1 MPGLAD
7 KDHERLSRAWKTYQA
22 RRRRADNRRLKE
34 NELALAELARVI
46 LRLKEAGYSMGDMG
60 RELGMTRQAVYDLL
74 RRAQADRS

>member
-1 MPGLAD
+1 MPSLAD

-22 RRRRADNRRLKE
+22 RRRRADNH
-34 NELALAELARVI
+34 
-46 LRLKEAGYSMGDMG
+46 RLKEAGYSMGDIG